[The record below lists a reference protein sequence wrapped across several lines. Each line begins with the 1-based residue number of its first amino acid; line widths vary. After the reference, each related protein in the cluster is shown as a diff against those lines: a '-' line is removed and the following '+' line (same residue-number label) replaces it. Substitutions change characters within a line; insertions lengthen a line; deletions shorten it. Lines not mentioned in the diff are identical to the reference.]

1 MKIKVTRTEIFTR
14 VEVYQTEEIDSDDL
28 NLKFEDG
35 EDPNN
40 ESDIL
45 QALERSE
52 KIYDLDFEYLIKEKD
67 IPQEDWE
74 YDVIAVEDNKDD

>member
-1 MKIKVTRTEIFTR
+1 MKIKVTRTEVFTR
-14 VEVYQTEEIDSDDL
+14 VEVFQTKEIDSDDL
-28 NLKFEDG
+28 DLKFEDG

-45 QALERSE
+45 KALERSE
-52 KIYDLDFEYLIKEKD
+52 KIYDLDFEYLKEKD

-74 YDVIAVEDNKDD
+74 YDVIAVEDDEDD